1 MCLPCISIEGTVL
14 CHLCIVLPYFF
25 LIVIHAM
32 QGWTTTTS
40 HGVTR
45 KTSSTR
51 LQHIYRKSVYRGLVS
66 CARKKTVDIGI
77 LVTSKNGDRK
87 IMQSIWITSRPTSR
101 KRKWNQLSQS
111 STKVIPIE
119 KTQANHISTMSQ
131 RFNRSCKNIA
141 KTCCFEY
148 FGHAWLWSPKTMV
161 SAWWKL
167 WFLSSHKN

>member
-101 KRKWNQLSQS
+101 KRKWNQLSQFWRT
-111 STKVIPIE
+111 STKVIPKE
-119 KTQANHISTMSQ
+119 KTRVRQG
-131 RFNRSCKNIA
+131 FKRSCKNIA
-141 KTCCFEY
+141 KTCCFGY
-148 FGHAWLWSPKTMV
+148 FGHAWLW
-161 SAWWKL
+161 
-167 WFLSSHKN
+167 